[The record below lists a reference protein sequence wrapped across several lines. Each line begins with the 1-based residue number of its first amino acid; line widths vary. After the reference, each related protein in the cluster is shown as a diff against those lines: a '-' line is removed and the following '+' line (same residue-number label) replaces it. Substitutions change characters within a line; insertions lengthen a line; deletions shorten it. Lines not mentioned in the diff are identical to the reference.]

1 MWSIIITLYHT
12 LLSDLLFE
20 WLYKNDSLK
29 ALGEA
34 GYFDDDWVAGQ
45 YDIYATVVIEDSD
58 SIDSTEEALM
68 NSEEDLPKVRPGSK
82 YWDLLCFIITKN
94 KKSIK

>member
-1 MWSIIITLYHT
+1 MP
-12 LLSDLLFE
+12 SDLLFE

-34 GYFDDDWVAGQ
+34 EYFDDDWVAGQ

-58 SIDSTEEALM
+58 SIDSIEEALM

-82 YWDLLCFIITKN
+82 Y
-94 KKSIK
+94 

>member
-1 MWSIIITLYHT
+1 M
-12 LLSDLLFE
+12 LSDLLFE

-34 GYFDDDWVAGQ
+34 GYFDDDWTAGQ
-45 YDIYATVVIEDSD
+45 YDIYATVIIEDSD

-82 YWDLLCFIITKN
+82 Y
-94 KKSIK
+94 